1 MHMSCRGVWQT
12 GGKGMT
18 LDFRCE
24 DAKQSQ
30 MAAWIS
36 SRTYFHEAFTK
47 PLPLPLRL
55 CPERHSSTLLSP
67 NSISGHFCLPE
78 IIYRGISGYMGGVS
92 SSLIWIC
99 GGCVV
104 DMLRFLFGSVVAR
117 GPRCCFDLWWS
128 AGRLT
133 FRFRCV
139 RWYLDL

>member
-1 MHMSCRGVWQT
+1 MANRRQRD
-12 GGKGMT
+12 
-18 LDFRCE
+18 DFRLQMRRCE
-24 DAKQSQ
+24 AKSDGC
-30 MAAWIS
+30 MDS
-36 SRTYFHEAFTK
+36 STYFHEAFTK

-99 GGCVV
+99 GGCV

-117 GPRCCFDLWWS
+117 PAVVSICGGPQD
-128 AGRLT
+128 G
-133 FRFRCV
+133 
-139 RWYLDL
+139 